1 MQKTEVNTET
11 KTEVEVVVRL
21 EVEKVVSFS
30 SLFIRWQRTFLD
42 RVVRQPV
49 QPSVFDLPESVVEVH
64 AEEETNS

>member
-1 MQKTEVNTET
+1 MQETEANTQAKTEI
-11 KTEVEVVVRL
+11 EVVVEL

-42 RVVRQPV
+42 CVVRQPV